1 MMKKVKLSVALMGIL
16 AAFMFTGCADG
27 TKDINNAARD
37 LTGDVNAGIER
48 MMDTDNDYG
57 YDDSIKSGIHTNPEY
72 SGGAYGGGY
81 ANVGK

>member
-1 MMKKVKLSVALMGIL
+1 MKKIKLSVMLMGIM
-16 AAFMFTGCADG
+16 ATFMFTGCAAD
-27 TKDINNAARD
+27 TNNTARD

-48 MMDTDNDYG
+48 MMDTNGTYG

-81 ANVGK
+81 ANIGK